1 MQERIAI
8 ALERIAKCLETMHA
22 EQTRQMKEMRE
33 QSSPDKIAEVT
44 QQISKMLAGGMKHGN

>member
-8 ALERIAKCLETMHA
+8 ALERIAKCLETMHE
-22 EQTRQMKEMRE
+22 EQSSQMKAMRE